1 MNFEQMEYIKEI
13 VNTKSISLAAQ
24 NLHISQSAIS
34 QSLFQLEKELEVKL
48 FKRSRMGTIPTE
60 DGRNIIRKALEI
72 VRKVE
77 EIKTEAE
84 IINSSLKGELK
95 IAFSP
100 SALAGFLPYALSSF
114 KRDFP
119 QIKINLIETYRNTI
133 IEKINN
139 NIIDLGFIPVN
150 THTKK
155 EALANVNFKYL
166 DYGGEMKI
174 ILSKNSPLAYGD
186 AVSIEDLLNYPIVI
200 YSSEFCEK
208 LLKPLKKKNL
218 SINVLFTTTNSELIK
233 KTVAEGLAFSIL
245 PSSMLRDDPYVESQ
259 RIIPISLIDRE
270 FDSDFKFAC
279 IYSKKS
285 GNKRIIDNFLNYLL

>member
-77 EIKTEAE
+77 EIKTEAQ

-150 THTKK
+150 KHTKK

-208 LLKPLKKKNL
+208 LLKPLKKKNM

-285 GNKRIIDNFLNYLL
+285 GNKRIVDNFLNYLL

>member
-77 EIKTEAE
+77 EIKTESQ

-150 THTKK
+150 KHAKK

-208 LLKPLKKKNL
+208 LLKPLKKKNM

-285 GNKRIIDNFLNYLL
+285 GNKRIVDNFLNYLL

>member
-72 VRKVE
+72 VRKVD
-77 EIKTEAE
+77 EIKTEAQ

-150 THTKK
+150 KHTKK

-186 AVSIEDLLNYPIVI
+186 AVSIEDLFNYPIVI

-208 LLKPLKKKNL
+208 VLKPLKKKNI

-285 GNKRIIDNFLNYLL
+285 GNKRIVDNFLNYLL

>member
-60 DGRNIIRKALEI
+60 DGKNIIRKALEI

-77 EIKTEAE
+77 EIKTESQ

-150 THTKK
+150 KHTKK

-208 LLKPLKKKNL
+208 LLKPLKKKNM

-285 GNKRIIDNFLNYLL
+285 GNKRIVDNFLNYLL

>member
-13 VNTKSISLAAQ
+13 ISTKSISLAAQ

-34 QSLFQLEKELEVKL
+34 QSLVQLEKELEVKL
-48 FKRSRMGTIPTE
+48 FKRSRIGTIPTE

-77 EIKTEAE
+77 EIKTEAQ

-100 SALAGFLPYALSSF
+100 SSLAGFLPYALSSF

-139 NIIDLGFIPVN
+139 NIIDLGFIPIN
-150 THTKK
+150 KHTKK
-155 EALANVNFKYL
+155 ETLDNVNCKYL

-186 AVSIEDLLNYPIVI
+186 TVSIEDLFNYPIVI

-208 LLKPLKKKNL
+208 LLKPLKKKNVF
-218 SINVLFTTTNSELIK
+218 INVLFTTTNSELIK

-245 PSSMLRDDPYVESQ
+245 PSSMLIDDPYVESQ
-259 RIIPISLIDRE
+259 RIVPISLIDYE

-279 IYSKKS
+279 IYSKGS
-285 GNKRIIDNFLNYLL
+285 GNKRIINNFLNYLL

>member
-48 FKRSRMGTIPTE
+48 FKRSLMGTIPTE

-77 EIKTEAE
+77 EIKTESQ

-150 THTKK
+150 KHTKK
-155 EALANVNFKYL
+155 ESLANVNFKYL

>member
-77 EIKTEAE
+77 EIKTEAQ
-84 IINSSLKGELK
+84 IMNSSLKGELK

-150 THTKK
+150 KHTKK

-186 AVSIEDLLNYPIVI
+186 AVSIEDLLNYPIII

-208 LLKPLKKKNL
+208 LLKPLKKKNI